1 MSKQITLE
9 EIAKKAFED
18 EQKIVR
24 DLLALSN
31 VYQEKSNR
39 IFDRA
44 EKYVQNIRENSDA
57 LSVESFLNQYSLDT
71 YEGVAIMCLAEALLR
86 IPDQQTADELIRD
99 KLEKGNWKKFFSK
112 QGGIL
117 MNSSTYGLMISGKI
131 LQLSKE
137 SEQIESALNRIAGR
151 IGEPVIREAL
161 KKGMQILGQ
170 KFVLGTNTEN
180 ALDRAKKIG
189 KKGYLFS
196 FDMLGEGA
204 RTNHQAEKYFNNYL
218 NGVKQISEFY
228 KKDSAK
234 KELFQRQNI
243 SVKLSALHPRY
254 ELAKKDRVMNELL
267 PKLKEIALEVKEN
280 EIWMAID
287 AEETWRLEIS
297 LMIFEELLKDK
308 DFSGFNGLGFVV
320 QAYGKRALFAIKYL
334 KQLAKKY
341 NKKIPVRLVK
351 GAYWDSEI
359 KAAQIN
365 GLENYPVFTRKSHT
379 DLSYLVCAREMLE
392 NLDCFYPQFATH
404 NALTV
409 ASILEFADDIDNS
422 QFEFQRLYGM
432 GDSFYDNLVEQFP
445 VRIYAPVGSYEELL
459 PYLIRR
465 ILENGSNNSFVSLVV
480 DRDEP
485 IGQLLTS
492 PVDKILRAAYT
503 SKKIPLPSEIY
514 LPERIN
520 SKGYDLGNLHHKNL
534 IENYLEKDAAKN
546 ISAKSIINGYEI
558 DAKPVDIENAI
569 EVAADYFSKWNDFG
583 FETRAKLLENL
594 ADNFEENFETLLN
607 ILVYE
612 AHKKPK
618 DATGEIREA
627 IDFLRYYAQQAR
639 LVEDEFCKGYTGEK
653 SILKHK
659 GKGIFACISPWNFPL
674 AIFIGQIAAA
684 LVTGNTVI
692 AKPAEQTSKIAY
704 YVVKLAYQSGIPETA
719 LQLVIGKGSE
729 VGKILTE
736 SNKIAGVV
744 FTGST
749 ETAWNINRNLA
760 SRNSAIATLIAETG
774 GQNCMIIDSS
784 ALLEKAVD
792 DVVESAFGSAGQRC
806 SACRVVYVQNEVAD
820 DFIEILKGATAEL
833 EVASANYLATDIPPV
848 IDEKAR
854 KNLQAHID
862 EMKLSAKLIYASKA
876 PDMLKENYVAP
887 HIFEIDSIDILRKE
901 NFGPIL
907 HVVRFKRDDIE
918 KIIDEI
924 NATNFALTFG
934 IQSRVYEFIYNVCS
948 KINAGN
954 IYINRSIIGAVVG
967 THPFG
972 GSLLSGTGPKAG
984 GPHYLKRF
992 LNEITVTDN
1001 ISAIGGNLEL
1011 IT

>member
-9 EIAKKAFED
+9 DIAKKAFED
-18 EQKIVR
+18 EQKLVR
-24 DLLALSN
+24 ELLAQSN
-31 VYQEKSNR
+31 IYQEKSDK
-39 IFDRA
+39 IFERA
-44 EKYVQNIRENSDA
+44 ERYVQNIRENADA
-57 LSVESFLNQYSLDT
+57 LSVETFLNQYSLDT

-112 QGGIL
+112 DGGIL

-137 SEQIESALNRIAGR
+137 SHQLESALSRIASR
-151 IGEPVIREAL
+151 IGEPAIREAL

-204 RTNHQAEKYFNNYL
+204 RTKDQAEKYFNNYL

-234 KELFQRQNI
+234 KELYKRQNI

-254 ELAKKDRVMNELL
+254 ELAKKDRVMDELL
-267 PKLKEIALEVKEN
+267 PKLKEIALSVKDN
-280 EIWMAID
+280 DIWMAID

-308 DFSGFNGLGFVV
+308 DFSSFNGLGFVV
-320 QAYGKRALFAIKYL
+320 QAYGKRALFVIKYL
-334 KQLAKKY
+334 KQLAQKY

-365 GLENYPVFTRKSHT
+365 GVENYPVFTRKSHT

-409 ASILEFADDIDNS
+409 ASILEFADYIDNS

-432 GDSFYDNLVEQFP
+432 GDTFYDNLVEQIP

-480 DRDEP
+480 DKDEP

-520 SKGYDLGNLHHKNL
+520 SKGFEVGNLHHKNIL
-534 IENYLEKDAAKN
+534 EGYLEKDIKKN
-546 ISAKSIINGYEI
+546 ITAKSIINGHEI
-558 DAKPVDIENAI
+558 DAKPKDIENAI
-569 EVAADYFSKWNDFG
+569 DVASDYFNKWNDFG

-594 ADNFEENFETLLN
+594 ADNFEENFESLLN

-612 AHKKPK
+612 ANKKPK
-618 DATGEIREA
+618 DAIGEIREA
-627 IDFLRYYAQQAR
+627 VDFLRYYAQQAR
-639 LVEDEFCKGYTGEK
+639 LIEDEDCKGYTGEK

-659 GKGIFACISPWNFPL
+659 GKGVFACISPWNFPL

-684 LVTGNTVI
+684 LVSGNSVI

-704 YVVKLAYQSGIPETA
+704 FAVKLAYQSGVPETA
-719 LQLVIGKGSE
+719 LQLVIGKGSV
-729 VGKILTE
+729 VGKIVTE
-736 SNKIAGVV
+736 NKKIAGVV

-749 ETAWNINRNLA
+749 ETAWNINRSLA
-760 SRNSAIATLIAETG
+760 SRNSSIATLIAETG
-774 GQNCMIIDSS
+774 GQNCMIVDSS

-806 SACRVVYVQNEVAD
+806 SACRVVYIQDEVAD
-820 DFIEILKGATAEL
+820 DFIEILKGAVAEL
-833 EVASANYLATDIPPV
+833 EIASANYLSTDIPPV
-848 IDEKAR
+848 IDAKA
-854 KNLQAHID
+854 KDNLQAHID
-862 EMKLSAKLIYASKA
+862 EMMVSAKLIYASKA
-876 PDMLKENYVAP
+876 PDMLKESYVAP
-887 HIFEIDSIDILRKE
+887 HVFEIDSLDILHKE

-907 HVVRFKRDDIE
+907 HVIRFKRENID

-924 NATNFALTFG
+924 NATNYALTFG
-934 IQSRVYEFIYNVCS
+934 IQSRVYEFIYNVYS

-984 GPHYLKRF
+984 GPNYLKRF
-992 LNEITVTDN
+992 LNEVTVTDN